1 MKQNTYFNQG
11 VSDYFKGVTA
21 CPYSMNSPRGEMWSM
36 GWYSAQETDEDC
48 YPINHD
54 EVDEE
59 TLNDYEVRRQIAQ
72 DNIESD

>member
-1 MKQNTYFNQG
+1 MNNNEYFQQG
-11 VSDYFKGVTA
+11 VADYFKGVTA

-36 GWYSAQETDEDC
+36 GWYSAQETEEET

-59 TLNDYEVRRQIAQ
+59 TLKDYNVSGQIAQ
-72 DNIESD
+72 DLDIYE